1 MKNTKWL
8 SGSLILFFIAALLFM
23 GFFKRGSFKSL
34 AKFEN
39 NFGMRN
45 DLIRFVNNIKFHVLR
60 DHFFYQMYTV
70 DHRWLNY
77 TGENSYDDFQNT
89 TPLSENELASIQGKM
104 DRMLTTLREQGIPV
118 YVVIPPN
125 KSTLYGDDIQ
135 AIAPKVLPESRLDQL
150 VDYCNTHGEL
160 KIIDLRP
167 ALIKASEERLTFHS
181 TDTHWNDYG
190 AFIGYT
196 EILKVISKDFPELQP
211 HPLSDFDQEIVKRQ
225 GDLSVMNRLLNV
237 QDDAVQLILKDPLEY
252 DLVEK
257 EENGMSFETYTLQN
271 SDLPRA
277 MVFRDSFFVALFPFM
292 SQHFSRLY
300 SVRTFT
306 VNHEFIMNERP
317 DLLIIEFTE
326 RYLHALQNMPY

>member
-1 MKNTKWL
+1 MRDL
-8 SGSLILFFIAALLFM
+8 LI
-23 GFFKRGSFKSL
+23 K
-34 AKFEN
+34 
-39 NFGMRN
+39 
-45 DLIRFVNNIKFHVLR
+45 FVNNIKFHVLR
-60 DHFFYQMYTV
+60 DRFFYKMYTV

-77 TGENSYDDFQNT
+77 TGEISYDDFQNAK
-89 TPLSENELASIQGKM
+89 PLTEEELASIQGKM
-104 DRMLTTLREQGIPV
+104 DRMLSTLREQGIPV

-125 KSTLYGDDIQ
+125 KLTIYGDDMQ
-135 AIAPKVLPESRLDQL
+135 VIAPKFSEESRLDQL
-150 VDYCNTHGEL
+150 VDYCNAHGEL

-190 AFIGYT
+190 AFVGYT

-211 HPLSDFDQEIVKRQ
+211 HPLSDFDQEIVKRE

-237 QDDAVQLILKDPLEY
+237 QDDAVQLVLKDPLEY

-277 MVFRDSFFVALFPFM
+277 MVFRDSFFVALFPFICNISAVCIVYARSM
-292 SQHFSRLY
+292 S
-300 SVRTFT
+300 
-306 VNHEFIMNERP
+306 IM
-317 DLLIIEFTE
+317 IS
-326 RYLHALQNMPY
+326 